1 MDNKKSVSIPER
13 INNITSMLD
22 NTSIDSIVDFKN
34 MNDISIINFT
44 KSEDIRELMPK
55 KYLDFT
61 QAINQI
67 GGKLLYFKSGSTGHT
82 FKGVYPPD
90 ETKKKSYALKVVA
103 YPRKENYGDMYNI
116 KRPENA
122 ELLMIRLLS
131 FFVINKQTPHIVL
144 PITTFNTSIKPF
156 IKLTKN
162 NTSK

>member
-22 NTSIDSIVDFKN
+22 NTSIDSIIDFKN
-34 MNDISIINFT
+34 INDLSIVNYT

-82 FKGVYPPD
+82 FKGVYPS
-90 ETKKKSYALKVVA
+90 EESKKKQYAVKVVE
-103 YPRKENYGDMYNI
+103 YKKKKKKGDKYIIKILYN
-116 KRPENA
+116 
-122 ELLMIRLLS
+122 
-131 FFVINKQTPHIVL
+131 FFLNNLKNHHHL
-144 PITTFNTSIKPF
+144 PIQIL
-156 IKLTKN
+156 I
-162 NTSK
+162 